1 VKIVQIANFYT
12 PTSGGLRTC
21 IDQIGRGYGAAGH
34 ERVLIVPGRSDC
46 DEITPAGR
54 RVTVRSPRL
63 LGSGSYHVLTGLRI
77 HELLDRIN
85 PDVLE
90 VSDKF
95 SVAWLTGWARKRGV
109 PLVLFSHE
117 RIDAILRTRVPR
129 PFPLVAAAN
138 VANTRLYKRAA
149 HVVVASQFAAA
160 EFLRVGATNVRR
172 VPLGVDLEVFRP
184 ADAATV
190 NDGLPVAR
198 NNTAGPAPLR
208 LVTVSRLS
216 KEKRVEWAVD
226 ALRALC
232 DDGVAAE
239 LTVIGDGPL
248 RDALRERALGLPI
261 RFVGHLAEPARVA
274 ELVAAADIA
283 VCPSPAETFGLA
295 ILEALACGTPVV
307 VPGDG
312 AAREL
317 VIEPGSGVVTD
328 GTPHGLAEGVRSLLA
343 IPSPERRRAARAA
356 AERFPWSATVDRLLE
371 IYHDYDVPAVAG

>member
-12 PTSGGLRTC
+12 PSSGGLRTC
-21 IDQIGRGYGAAGH
+21 VDQIGVGYGAAGH
-34 ERVLIVPGRSDC
+34 ERVLIVPGGRDT
-46 DEITPAGR
+46 DEVTAAGR

-63 LGSGSYHVLTGLRI
+63 PGSGSYHVLTGLRI
-77 HELLDRIN
+77 HELLDRVG

-95 SVAWLTGWARKRGV
+95 SVAWLTGWARRRGV

-129 PFPLVAAAN
+129 SFPLVAAAN
-138 VANTRLYKRAA
+138 VANARLYKRAA

-160 EFLRVGATNVRR
+160 EFVRVGATNVRR

-184 ADAATV
+184 VRVAA
-190 NDGLPVAR
+190 
-198 NNTAGPAPLR
+198 AGPAPLN

-216 KEKRVEWAVD
+216 REKRVEWAVD

-232 DDGVAAE
+232 DDGIAAH

-248 RDALRERALGLPI
+248 RHGLRERACGLPI

-283 VCPSPAETFGLA
+283 VFPSPAETFGLA

-317 VIEPGSGVVTD
+317 VTEPGSGVVTD
-328 GTPHGLAEGVRSLLA
+328 GTPRGLADGIRSLRT
-343 IPSPERRRAARAA
+343 IPERERRRAARAA

-371 IYHDYDVPAVAG
+371 IYHDYDVAAVAG